1 MIDSMPD
8 RITAEN
14 SERICEL
21 EQQSFS
27 EAQSSRSSQNNRVSE
42 RSDSMEFDSAGI
54 NQTACENNSHQV
66 DINHKSPFVSTPP
79 LSFSPGRS
87 FSITE
92 RNVQTVRILFYSMSQ
107 KSLPCL
113 TWCVIRSP
121 DRC

>member
-1 MIDSMPD
+1 MINSMPG
-8 RITAEN
+8 RFTTEN

-27 EAQSSRSSQNNRVSE
+27 GAQSSRSSQNKRVSE

-66 DINHKSPFVSTPP
+66 DINHQSLFVSTPP
-79 LSFSPGRS
+79 LSFNPGRS

-92 RNVQTVRILFYSMSQ
+92 RNMQTVRILFDSLSQ
-107 KSLPCL
+107 K
-113 TWCVIRSP
+113 
-121 DRC
+121 